1 MKTINFKKALSASIA
16 IIILFVNHSCK
27 KPTDDLQLIYNTD
40 VTEATASFQFYN
52 AATGEL
58 MGAATDFEVVEV
70 SIEGRDKNLVIDNAG
85 SDNFKVVKGC
95 LTVGIK
101 KGSHVSE
108 DNPVKFSIV
117 AHADGYVS
125 TSIAVVIRAAG
136 TQHQE
141 VRMVEIDNTPKG
153 VSAVVD
159 HEVQADNSGVTQT
172 TVVVSSPTMNSDF
185 EATKSSVT
193 IPQGTQLLDAN
204 YNPVTGPITTTLVYF
219 NNQDDAA
226 LQSFPGGFAVTTDEF
241 GDIVFKTA
249 GFLALEMKNQ
259 SGKEVKHFSTPI
271 QMNVEI
277 PAATTNT
284 DQQPITEGMT
294 VPIWSYNP
302 ETAKWIQESI
312 PTISLNGSTGKY
324 EVNFDMIHLSYWN
337 LDWFYSGSC
346 STGAK
351 LNIVSNA
358 GISDYAL
365 FKLKYPNGNYY
376 YHMDQISIK
385 NGSNISIINGFPNQP
400 MTVEVWYGASYCSAS
415 AGTMIGNTAISN
427 LCSGVYQLNLTVPAS
442 ASNPSV
448 KLEVKAK
455 CANRPGQI
463 IKPNATIYA
472 MDESSFCWNYIQ
484 LGEMV
489 NGVIST
495 SKLEQGKTYR
505 FYAYIGGYFLQSPE
519 SYKIDQTSYVY
530 DQTLPASLCSLF

>member
-95 LTVGIK
+95 ITVGIK

-125 TSIAVVIRAAG
+125 TSIAVDIRAAG

-153 VSAVVD
+153 VAAVVD
-159 HEVQADNSGVTQT
+159 HEVQADNSGVTQA

-185 EATKSSVT
+185 EATKASVT

-312 PTISLNGSTGKY
+312 PTIALNGSTGKY
-324 EVNFDMIHLSYWN
+324 EVNFEMIHLSYWN
-337 LDWFYSGSC
+337 LDWHYSGSC
-346 STGAK
+346 ANGAK
-351 LNIVSNA
+351 ITVQSNYSN
-358 GISDYAL
+358 GHFGTFEL
-365 FKLKYPNGNYY
+365 RYPNGQLCRQNSF
-376 YHMDQISIK
+376 SID
-385 NGSNISIINGFPNQP
+385 NGYTFQFLNAFPNQP
-400 MTVEVWYGASYCSAS
+400 MQAVAYDANVSCGGSKVQIGSVSIAS
-415 AGTMIGNTAISN
+415 
-427 LCSGVYQLNLTVPAS
+427 LCSGVYTLVVNKP
-442 ASNPSV
+442 PS
-448 KLEVKAK
+448 LEKPIVSLQVKAK

-463 IKPNATIYA
+463 IKPSTTIYA
-472 MDESSFCWNYIQ
+472 MDESSGCWNYIY

-519 SYKIDQTSYVY
+519 TYKIDQTSYVY